1 MGAELIAEPMLQK
14 RRARLSE
21 ESYAKGPQLDA
32 AKEAQR
38 LGIALNPSDIQPS
51 ATSRLLTAAAGER
64 GQQAITDVNKV
75 RVREVALKE
84 LGLPTT
90 TPLNSSKAFDQARA
104 QVAKPYEDVSKLP
117 TMTADDQLVAR
128 LESFR
133 VDPNVIGSKEY
144 APSIDKIVDDAIAK
158 TQSGLTG
165 AQLLKSVQVLRE
177 RARKTY
183 NNRSATIEA
192 TDIADTNL
200 AVANALESMVESN
213 IFNPRLLSEFR
224 DARQK
229 MARAYAYEGAT
240 DFNTGVVDVGKLS
253 RITAKDSMLTG
264 DIAAL
269 GRVAGNFPDAFTTS
283 VASPMKTLTAIGR
296 TGVAGTLGGVA
307 GYLAGQDYLSAALGS
322 VAGAGVGR
330 VAESIAANRLA
341 SPGYQAGLRVPDYR
355 IPVNQLAVATA
366 PIPQNRAIVPYETPT
381 EVLMPGQGPYRPNF
395 TIPTGQPGPRATF
408 VGPEGGPPQLA
419 APSAESTMA
428 ALRAED
434 VRRAGVSRAIGKEA
448 EARQSAAEAA
458 ARRPAAGEVILD
470 FDPVTG
476 RFREASQGLKG
487 ATPETFR
494 NFGADLASA
503 ADKVT
508 AGRRFDLTASEKV
521 AWERTKVD
529 LAEVAPGM
537 KALSDEA
544 IAGKMADRQWVQ
556 QTIKTAQEKEQG
568 LARREALLAEQ
579 LANRNNLRLLARDI
593 EAKNKELA
601 KIKED
606 RARMAAALE
615 SLEDR
620 LRAPRPVEL
629 GGQGPKTRAAQRNQL
644 RPASSENKLIVD

>member
-1 MGAELIAEPMLQK
+1 
-14 RRARLSE
+14 
-21 ESYAKGPQLDA
+21 
-32 AKEAQR
+32 
-38 LGIALNPSDIQPS
+38 
-51 ATSRLLTAAAGER
+51 
-64 GQQAITDVNKV
+64 
-75 RVREVALKE
+75 
-84 LGLPTT
+84 
-90 TPLNSSKAFDQARA
+90 
-104 QVAKPYEDVSKLP
+104 
-117 TMTADDQLVAR
+117 MTADDQLVAR
-128 LESFR
+128 LESLR
-133 VDPNVIGSKEY
+133 ADPNIIGAKEY
-144 APSIDKIVDDAIAK
+144 APNIDRIVDNAIAQ
-158 TQSGLTG
+158 TRAGLTG
-165 AQLLKSVQVLRE
+165 EQLLKNVRVLRE

-192 TDIADTNL
+192 VDIADTNL
-200 AVANALESMVESN
+200 AVANALESMIESN

-253 RITAKDSMLTG
+253 RITAKDPALTG

-322 VAGAGVGR
+322 IAGAGAGK
-330 VAESIAANRLA
+330 VAESIAANRLV
-341 SPGYQAGLRVPDYR
+341 SPGYQAGLKVPDYR

-366 PIPQNRAIVPYETPT
+366 PIPQNRAVVPYETPI
-381 EVLMPGQGPYRPNF
+381 EVLPPGAGPYRPNF
-395 TIPTGQPGPRATF
+395 TMPAGQPTPRATF
-408 VGPEGGPPQLA
+408 VGPQGGPQQLA

-434 VRRAGVSRAIGKEA
+434 ARRAGVSRAIGKEA
-448 EARQSAAEAA
+448 EARQAAAEAS
-458 ARRPAAGEVILD
+458 ARRPAGGEVILD
-470 FDPVTG
+470 LDPVTG
-476 RFREASQGLKG
+476 RLREASQGLKG

-537 KALSDEA
+537 KALSDKAVAEKMMDRAWVNDAIKKARDKAEA
-544 IAGKMADRQWVQ
+544 FAQIEVKAKDAASRRKAAADR
-556 QTIKTAQEKEQG
+556 E
-568 LARREALLAEQ
+568 
-579 LANRNNLRLLARDI
+579 
-593 EAKNKELA
+593 
-601 KIKED
+601 
-606 RARMAAALE
+606 RMIDLLE
-615 SLEDR
+615 SLEDKF
-620 LRAPRPVEL
+620 RAPRPVEL
-629 GGQGPKTRAAQRNQL
+629 GGQGPKTRAARRNALAPESQNQNAL
-644 RPASSENKLIVD
+644 AP